1 MSEILLDS
9 RDMASLPWRPL
20 AGEEGVRDRVLWQD
34 PDGASSAGLLDMR
47 PGSSVAAHLHRGGA
61 VHHLWV
67 VRGTCEINGRTLAAG
82 SYMFVPRGVEHAI
95 QRAGPTGC
103 TLFYLYLR
111 AAPATDDTHSARNGQ
126 QARGSG
132 LLEVG

>member
-9 RDMASLPWRPL
+9 REVASLPWRPF
-20 AGEEGVRDRVLWQD
+20 AGEGGVHDRVLWQD
-34 PDGASSAGLLDMR
+34 PDGASYAGVLEMR
-47 PGSSVAAHLHRGGA
+47 PGSSVAPHRHCGA

-67 VRGTCEINGRTLAAG
+67 TRGHCEINGRTLATG
-82 SYMFVPRGVEHAI
+82 SYVFVPRGVEHAI

-111 AAPATDDTHSARNGQ
+111 VAPTTDDAFRAGNGQ
-126 QARGSG
+126 RAVGSAQLG
-132 LLEVG
+132 VG